1 MIKRWVRRT
10 ESSHHVIEALR
21 GLVSVRFVVGRHW
34 LRYVASCNASDVTPF
49 ARLVAKAAVGST
61 RLAGKYG
68 SRHLGTV
75 SVKKVGAWEHVALR
89 SAAARLNQLPR

>member
-1 MIKRWVRRT
+1 MIKRWIGRT

-61 RLAGKYG
+61 VLQESMAHVVWGLCP
-68 SRHLGTV
+68 S
-75 SVKKVGAWEHVALR
+75 KK
-89 SAAARLNQLPR
+89 